1 MTEHFIKTTYAT
13 TNSMTAQPTVPFY
26 QPVANELELF
36 DHCWRQQL
44 PLMLKGPT
52 GCGKSRFVEHM
63 SAKLDLPLVTVACHD
78 DTSAADLLGRW
89 LVRGGDTVWQ
99 DGPVTR
105 AVRQGGILY
114 LDEIAEARPDVVVA
128 LHPLTD
134 HRRHIHLEA
143 HGEEIQAADDF
154 MLVVSFNPGYQRG
167 WKELKPSTRQRF
179 VALGF
184 DYPEAE
190 LEAKIIL
197 GETGCELALAK
208 RLVKLAGKLR
218 GLDELGLAEKA
229 STRLL
234 VDAARL
240 MQSGMP
246 PRAACIAAICEPLS
260 DETDVLEALREVCS
274 LAF

>member
-1 MTEHFIKTTYAT
+1 MTSSLVNRVEDSNMAP
-13 TNSMTAQPTVPFY
+13 ADLPFY
-26 QPVANELELF
+26 QPIGGEIELF
-36 DHCWRQQL
+36 ERCYSQQL

-52 GCGKSRFVEHM
+52 GCGKTRFVEHM
-63 SAKLDLPLVTVACHD
+63 AARLGRPLVTVPCHD

-105 AVRQGGILY
+105 AVREGAILY
-114 LDEIAEARPDVVVA
+114 LDEIAEARPDVIVA
-128 LHPLTD
+128 IHPLTD
-134 HRRHIHLEA
+134 HRRNLFVDRL
-143 HGEEIQAADDF
+143 GEQLAAPGEF

-179 VALGF
+179 VAASF
-184 DYPEAE
+184 DYPAPD
-190 LEAKIIL
+190 LEAKVV
-197 GETGCELALAK
+197 GQESGCDPKVAA
-208 RLVKLAGKLR
+208 RVVKLGGKLR
-218 GLDELGLAEKA
+218 ELEELGLAERA

-240 MQSGMP
+240 IHSGME
-246 PRAACIAAICEPLS
+246 PRSACRAAICEPLS
-260 DETDVLEALREVCS
+260 DDPEILVALGEVVS

>member
-1 MTEHFIKTTYAT
+1 MTETRIPAADALPY
-13 TNSMTAQPTVPFY
+13 Y
-26 QPVANELELF
+26 QQVGGEVALF
-36 DHCWRQQL
+36 EHCHRRRL

-63 SAKLDLPLVTVACHD
+63 AARLGLPLITVACHD
-78 DTSAADLLGRW
+78 DTGASDLLGRW

-99 DGPVTR
+99 DGPATR
-105 AVRQGGILY
+105 AVREGAILY
-114 LDEIAEARPDVVVA
+114 LDEVAEARPDVIVA

-134 HRRHIHLEA
+134 HRRRLYVER
-143 HGEEIQAADDF
+143 HGEEIEAPPSF
-154 MLVVSFNPGYQRG
+154 LLVVSFNPGYQRG

-179 VALGF
+179 VGISF
-184 DYPEAE
+184 DYPEPG
-190 LEAKIIL
+190 LESQIVAS
-197 GETGCELALAK
+197 ESGCEAALAA

-234 VDAARL
+234 VDAAKL
-240 MQSGMP
+240 IHDGMP
-246 PRAACIAAICEPLS
+246 PRVACVAAVCEPLS
-260 DETDVLEALREVCS
+260 DEPDVLAALSEVVS